1 MAEADN
7 SIALSERVQQERVR
21 LFFGLAKGNMAGILL
36 GTVLISV
43 VLHQGGASTVALSIW
58 CGLIAISSL
67 AVVGFER
74 YVRAIDITEDNCTQ
88 FLHIRIGLG
97 ACVAC
102 LWGVAGYLL
111 PGTDTRV
118 HDTFLFI
125 ILSTLVTVGTLGY
138 AAMPVYYLIID
149 AVSLVPLSAKFAYQL
164 LALGDSYYLLLVVMA
179 VAWQI
184 VVMKKAMQVSGTVI
198 EAIAVNER
206 LKDEIEEHKQT
217 KAMLERMAQQDP
229 LTGLANRSLFS
240 DRLKQTL
247 ALSQRNNLR
256 FAQLFIDLDRFKP
269 VNDRFGHGTGD
280 LLLKG
285 VASRMLGCVR
295 ASDTV
300 ARIGGDEFVVLLCEI
315 DGAAGALAVAEKIRA
330 SLSEPFLIDGEH
342 IRIGCCIGV
351 AIYPEHGKNEIGLS
365 AQADAAMYL
374 AKQEGGH
381 QIRLAGARG

>member
-1 MAEADN
+1 MVEAGN
-7 SIALSERVQQERVR
+7 SGALSERVNRERIR

-102 LWGVAGYLL
+102 LWGVSGYLL

-138 AAMPVYYLIID
+138 AAMPAYYLIID

-164 LALGDSYYLLLVVMA
+164 LALGDNYSLLLVVMA

-256 FAQLFIDLDRFKP
+256 WLFMRSGVLRQENRKQGVQGCLAASSDVVQALKEGQVEGKFFLGNPPVWAQPGAQQRPKTLHRVDVNLMKP
-269 VNDRFGHGTGD
+269 VTVLIACVFARPVVDAFVCIAP
-280 LLLKG
+280 LL
-285 VASRMLGCVR
+285 
-295 ASDTV
+295 
-300 ARIGGDEFVVLLCEI
+300 
-315 DGAAGALAVAEKIRA
+315 
-330 SLSEPFLIDGEH
+330 
-342 IRIGCCIGV
+342 
-351 AIYPEHGKNEIGLS
+351 
-365 AQADAAMYL
+365 
-374 AKQEGGH
+374 
-381 QIRLAGARG
+381 